1 MQDAVVFQSHLYG
14 IERFRT
20 RRKLQKKACF
30 NRTFMELKA
39 EGVEPSQRAVPGF
52 NRTFMELK
60 EFLNG
65 ITELLQYCFN
75 RTFMELKERLDW
87 FDRHRSCS
95 FNRTFMELKE
105 GESERG
111 EKRDEVSI
119 APLWN

>member
-1 MQDAVVFQSHLYG
+1 
-14 IERFRT
+14 
-20 RRKLQKKACF
+20 
-30 NRTFMELKA
+30 MELKA